1 MKKWILGVISIL
13 VVVGMSCFS
22 VFGATDYDPSQ
33 NHAGSVGRE
42 GHYWALGGFDKVQ
55 MPEISAPSG
64 NPPADTGWLYVL
76 DGGGSVQTLNFKDR
90 AGTITNLLSAG
101 STKLDDVGD
110 PDANCS
116 ITLGTYTNVFT
127 GAATAANQ
135 NQFLNTG
142 NMGDYAIVYIQ
153 QLTGTPTDGKLL
165 YATTASEKVDG
176 IHIYNSD
183 PDIGSTS
190 VLLRLDFADDDD
202 TDGYFIVARDN
213 ASADTEFSV
222 DMVGNIIGTQIT
234 VASTVLDVN
243 SLDFVGAGAVTTGA
257 SSALTLNIANGDA
270 AGEDLIITANNISLL
285 ATGALTISPDA
296 ALTTAIILTDTD
308 LTNALSVGDNNII
321 GTTGGF
327 TYTAWSIDASGNFTT
342 TGTISGVTILQ
353 DAIAAKSA
361 ATTLTLDGKGT
372 GGVSIGTV
380 AGTGA
385 VTLGGG
391 GFATL
396 VNLPLTVDLTLAGG
410 QLSITDTANADL
422 VTLVNSTVTTAEILD
437 ITAGGTRTS
446 GSIIKITDAATTANT
461 ITITANTQ
469 TSGTGF
475 SYTNTGQALSGSA
488 IYLAVT
494 DHANFTGYYIRAYDG
509 AADDFS
515 VKRYGATIIAGNASG
530 TDALTLTNGDILVTA
545 GNIDIT
551 TGTFTVGTGSIA
563 IATNGNF
570 STARGGIQLDTVDD
584 DSSYIKRN
592 QTTTSAA
599 LFTIEETHTG
609 ADFPALVVTQ
619 NATGAFDGIDISYG
633 GSTRAIH
640 TTLTA
645 AAGDGEYFTVPASYT
660 GQLIKSDLLA
670 WLGTSGEGG
679 VIDIVTTAA
688 ATQEVGQG
696 IRLNFLGTGT
706 AGTAVTGKALFAH
719 ANAGIKAG
727 ESLVFLDTLFNTAIH
742 IKNDGVSADGIL
754 IEAKDAYTGQ
764 GILGDLGAWLGTVNE
779 GFLNITSDAAGT
791 VVVGQMVRL
800 TQLGTGQH
808 STAIDGS
815 VIYAYD
821 DAAAPAAGISYA
833 VTIKADHIEALH
845 VDVGRAQFDEGIGA
859 GNASDSSYLT
869 DTVEI
874 SSAEIKAL
882 RANKKELVATPGA
895 DYFIELVSAVLIY
908 DYDTAVYSES
918 ADDLAIEYSTSGDD
932 ITAAIEMT
940 GFIDQGGDMIM
951 TVFPIHPQPANVAT
965 DIVNNAIRLI
975 NTGDGEY
982 AGAGAGTMTVKVTYR
997 IHKAGL

>member
-1 MKKWILGVISIL
+1 MKKWLGILMVLGL
-13 VVVGMSCFS
+13 VFLPIVAYCEQEFLPQQNKVGAVGKSGKAWRLGA
-22 VFGATDYDPSQ
+22 FGTLQ
-33 NHAGSVGRE
+33 
-42 GHYWALGGFDKVQ
+42 L
-55 MPEISAPSG
+55 PEITTPST
-64 NPPADTGWLYVL
+64 NPPTDNGWLYVL
-76 DGGGSVQTLNFKDR
+76 DGGGSVQTLYFKDV
-90 AGTITNLLSAG
+90 AGTVTNLLQAG
-101 STKLDDVGD
+101 TPAWDKVGD
-110 PDANCS
+110 PVANAS
-116 ITLGTYTNVFT
+116 ITLGNYTNIFT
-127 GAATAANQ
+127 GTHTTANQ
-135 NQFLNTG
+135 NQFINTG
-142 NMGDYAIVYIQ
+142 NMGDFAIVYIQ
-153 QLTGTPTDGKLL
+153 QMTGTPTDGKLL
-165 YATTASEKVDG
+165 YGTMASTSVDG
-176 IHIYNSD
+176 IQIYNSTT
-183 PDIGSTS
+183 DITATN
-190 VLLRLDFADDDD
+190 VLLRLDYKDDDD

-213 ASADTEFSV
+213 NSTDTEFSV

-243 SLDFVGAGAVTTGA
+243 SLDFVGAGAITTGA
-257 SSALTLNIANGDA
+257 STALTLNVAGGDA
-270 AGEDLIITANNISLL
+270 AGEDLIITANNITLL

-342 TGTISGVTILQ
+342 TGTLSGATILQ
-353 DAIAAKSA
+353 DAISAKSA
-361 ATTLTLDGKGT
+361 ATTLTLNGTGT

-380 AGTGA
+380 AGTGTI
-385 VTLGGG
+385 TLGGG

-396 VNLPLTVDLTLAGG
+396 VSLPSTVDLTIAGG
-410 QLSITDTANADL
+410 ELNITDTAESDL
-422 VTLVNSTVTTAEILD
+422 VDLVNNTAVASNILHMSA
-437 ITAGGTRTS
+437 TGTRTS
-446 GSIIKITDAATTANT
+446 GAAILITDGSTTANT

-469 TSGTGF
+469 TSGAGI

-488 IYLAVT
+488 IYLSVT
-494 DHANFTGYYIRAYDG
+494 DHANFTGYYLRAYDG

-515 VKRYGATIIAGNASG
+515 VKRYGATVIAGNATG
-530 TDALTLTNGDILVTA
+530 TDALTLNNGDILVTA

-551 TGTFTVGTGSIA
+551 TGTLTVGTGSIA
-563 IATNGNF
+563 IATNGNI
-570 STARGGIQLDTVDD
+570 STARGGITADTVDN

-592 QTTTSAA
+592 QTTTGAA

-619 NATGAFDGIDISYG
+619 NATGAIDGIDISYG

-645 AAGDGEYFTVPASYT
+645 AAGDGEVWTVPASYT
-660 GQLIKSDLLA
+660 GQLFKADLLA

-719 ANAGIKAG
+719 ANAGVKAG
-727 ESLVFLDTLFNTAIH
+727 ESLVFLDTLFNTALH

-764 GILGDLGAWLGTVNE
+764 GIVGDLGAWLGTVNE
-779 GFLNITSDAAGT
+779 GFIDISSDAAAT
-791 VVVGQMVRL
+791 IVVGQMARL
-800 TQLGTGQH
+800 RQLGSGQH

-821 DAAAPAAGISYA
+821 DAAAPAAGASYA

-845 VDVGRAQFDEGIGA
+845 VDAGKAQFDEGISVGTA
-859 GNASDSSYLT
+859 TDSSYLT
-869 DTVEI
+869 DTVEL
-874 SSAEIKAL
+874 SSAEIKLL

-940 GFIDQGGDMIM
+940 GFIDQGGDMMM
-951 TVFPIHPQPANVAT
+951 TVFPVSPQAANVAT